1 MSEFAVIT
9 ALSHSFSPPPNV
21 ILIDQV
27 NNYMF
32 HYIQQL
38 SGVSDSMQHT
48 LQSVLIFPCCQRN
61 EGKNSHS
68 LRPFRTYTATFFGIC
83 VHKHLV

>member
-1 MSEFAVIT
+1 MSEFAVLT
-9 ALSHSFSPPPNV
+9 ALSHSFSPPKA

-27 NNYMF
+27 NSYMF

-48 LQSVLIFPCCQRN
+48 VQSVNLPLS
-61 EGKNSHS
+61 EE
-68 LRPFRTYTATFFGIC
+68 
-83 VHKHLV
+83 

>member
-1 MSEFAVIT
+1 MSEFAVLT
-9 ALSHSFSPPPNV
+9 ALSHSFSPPPKA

-27 NNYMF
+27 NSYMF

-48 LQSVLIFPCCQRN
+48 VQSVNLPLS
-61 EGKNSHS
+61 EE
-68 LRPFRTYTATFFGIC
+68 
-83 VHKHLV
+83 